1 MERTCSADPLRASAR
16 VRDIGWLRYVYI
28 YGLACGICACGDDRT
43 ACASLRV
50 HVGVRVHIC
59 ASACVRACV
68 CFCVRVRASACIW
81 VWVHACKCARACAS
95 FCDRVQVCTCTH
107 KRVRVSVG
115 VCVLMHVRNVYCIA
129 DTDELGQAAGS
140 CPAVQRLVDSDS
152 DSSEDDAANASEE
165 GRSHGRAD
173 DERRNSVVLRNN
185 VMRLM
190 LRRGFEQEPD
200 AAWIVDVDKK
210 LGIGD
215 IKLTR
220 DIARDLVKSQ
230 GQRHDLVD
238 HDGEYYAE
246 WDDEDDS
253 VGIAHP
259 DG

>member
-95 FCDRVQVCTCTH
+95 FCDRVQVCTH